1 MSSISAASDDGKVVA
16 ALYHEREG
24 EREANRNCPSDR
36 SGFLT
41 RRALNAVKTP
51 PDPFCRRI
59 IKKFVGCGISWSM
72 LQRTN
77 DGSKF

>member
-1 MSSISAASDDGKVVA
+1 MSAGSRVQVTLCPDVKGSGLEAEAPYVVDIGAASDDGKVVA

-41 RRALNAVKTP
+41 RP
-51 PDPFCRRI
+51 QCR
-59 IKKFVGCGISWSM
+59 
-72 LQRTN
+72 
-77 DGSKF
+77 